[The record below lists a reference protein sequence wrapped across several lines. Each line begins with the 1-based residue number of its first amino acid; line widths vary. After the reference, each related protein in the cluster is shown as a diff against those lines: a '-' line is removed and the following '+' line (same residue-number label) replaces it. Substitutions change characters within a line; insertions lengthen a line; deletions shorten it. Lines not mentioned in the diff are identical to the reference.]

1 MMRANL
7 GCGSQICPG
16 WINIDIISTGPS
28 VVAHDLSTGIPLP
41 NASCE
46 VVYHSHVLEHLKRSD
61 AQFFMREC
69 FRVLKPGG
77 ILRVAVP
84 DLEQVCRQYLLTLDQ
99 ALAKETYA
107 AYDYEWIMLELF
119 DQIVRPQSGGSMHAY
134 LQQNPLPNEV
144 FVYERIG
151 EVGRQMVS
159 SLRASV
165 GQVAHSSGNLSLGIG
180 AFLRKIGWRMGVQLV
195 QKLVFWAAGR
205 RFIEAYRLGRFR
217 LGGEVH
223 QWMYDRYSLAQLMMS
238 VGLNDPR
245 QESALTS
252 RIPGWTDVPLDVLPD
267 RTVRKPDSLFME
279 GLRSK

>member
-1 MMRANL
+1 MRANL
-7 GCGSQICPG
+7 GCGSQICPD
-16 WINIDIISTGPS
+16 WINIDLVRTGPG

-41 NASCE
+41 DASCE
-46 VVYHSHVLEHLKRSD
+46 VVYHSHVLEHLRRSD

-84 DLEQVCRQYLLTLDQ
+84 DLEQICRQYLLALDR
-99 ALAKETYA
+99 ALAKGAHA
-107 AYDYEWIMLELF
+107 ACDYEWIMLELF
-119 DQIVRPQSGGSMHAY
+119 DQTVRPQSGGDMRAY
-134 LQQNPLPNEV
+134 LQQNPLPNEA

-151 EVGRQMVS
+151 EVGREMVS

-165 GQVAHSSGNLSLGIG
+165 GQVGHSSESLSLGIPV
-180 AFLRKIGWRMGVQLV
+180 FLRKMWWRMGVKLT
-195 QKLVFWAAGR
+195 QKLVFWASGR

-217 LGGEVH
+217 MGGEVH
-223 QWMYDRYSLAQLMMS
+223 QWMYDRYSIEQLMIS
-238 VGLNDPR
+238 VGLKDPR

-252 RIPGWTDVPLDVLPD
+252 RISGWTDVPLDVLPD

-279 GLRSK
+279 GLRPK

>member
-7 GCGSQICPG
+7 GCGNQICPG
-16 WINIDIISTGPS
+16 WINIDIVRTGPS

-46 VVYHSHVLEHLKRSD
+46 VVYHSHVLEHLKRPD

-84 DLEQVCRQYLLTLDQ
+84 DLEQVCRRYLLTLDQ
-99 ALAKETYA
+99 ALAKEAHA
-107 AYDYEWIMLELF
+107 AYDYEWIMLELL

-134 LQQNPLPNEV
+134 LQQNPLPNEA

-165 GQVAHSSGNLSLGIG
+165 GQVAHSSGNLSLGIA
-180 AFLRKIGWRMGVQLV
+180 AFLRKMGWRMGAQLI
-195 QKLVFWAAGR
+195 QKLVFWASGR

-217 LGGEVH
+217 MGGEVH

-238 VGLNDPR
+238 VGLKDPR

-252 RIPGWTDVPLDVLPD
+252 RILGWTDVPLDVLPD

-279 GLRSK
+279 ALRAK

>member
-1 MMRANL
+1 MRANL

>member
-7 GCGSQICPG
+7 GCGNQIFQG
-16 WINIDIISTGPS
+16 WINIDIICTGPG
-28 VVAHDLSTGIPLP
+28 VVAHDLSTGVPLP
-41 NASCE
+41 DASCE
-46 VVYHSHVLEHLKRSD
+46 VVYHSHVLEHLKRPD

-99 ALAKETYA
+99 ALAKETHA

-119 DQIVRPQSGGSMHAY
+119 DQIVRPQSGGGMHAY
-134 LQQNPLPNEV
+134 LQQNPLPNEA

-159 SLRASV
+159 SLRVPV
-165 GQVAHSSGNLSLGIG
+165 GRMGHSSENLNSSIA
-180 AFLRKIGWRMGVQLV
+180 AFLRRMGRRMGAQLAHT
-195 QKLVFWAAGR
+195 LVFWASGR

-217 LGGEVH
+217 MGGEVH
-223 QWMYDRYSLAQLMMS
+223 QWMYDRYSLAQMMMS
-238 VGLNDPR
+238 VGLKDPR
-245 QESALTS
+245 QESAFIS
-252 RIPGWTDVPLDVLPD
+252 RIPGWTDVPLDVSPD

-279 GLRSK
+279 ALRPK

>member
-7 GCGSQICPG
+7 GCGNQICPG
-16 WINIDIISTGPS
+16 WINIDIVRTGPS

-46 VVYHSHVLEHLKRSD
+46 VVYHSHVLEHLKRPD

-99 ALAKETYA
+99 ALAKEARA

-119 DQIVRPQSGGSMHAY
+119 DQIVRPQSGGSMRAY
-134 LQQNPLPNEV
+134 LQQNPLPNET

-159 SLRASV
+159 SLRGSV
-165 GQVAHSSGNLSLGIG
+165 GQVGHSSGDLSLGI
-180 AFLRKIGWRMGVQLV
+180 AACLRKMGWRMGAQLI
-195 QKLVFWAAGR
+195 QKLVFWASGR
-205 RFIEAYRLGRFR
+205 RFIEACRLGRFR
-217 LGGEVH
+217 MGGEVH

-238 VGLNDPR
+238 VGLKDPR

-252 RIPGWTDVPLDVLPD
+252 RILGWTDVPLDVLPD

-279 GLRSK
+279 ALRAN

>member
-7 GCGSQICPG
+7 GCGNQICPG
-16 WINIDIISTGPS
+16 WINIDIVRTGPS

-46 VVYHSHVLEHLKRSD
+46 VVYHSHVLEHLKRPD

-77 ILRVAVP
+77 IIRVAVP

-99 ALAKETYA
+99 ALAKEARA

-119 DQIVRPQSGGSMHAY
+119 DQIVRPQSGGSMRAY
-134 LQQNPLPNEV
+134 LQQNPLPNET

-165 GQVAHSSGNLSLGIG
+165 GQVGHSSGDLSLGI
-180 AFLRKIGWRMGVQLV
+180 AACLRKMGWRMGAQLI
-195 QKLVFWAAGR
+195 QKLVFWASGR
-205 RFIEAYRLGRFR
+205 RFIEACRLGRFR
-217 LGGEVH
+217 MGGEVH

-238 VGLNDPR
+238 VGLMDPR

-252 RIPGWTDVPLDVLPD
+252 RILGWTDVPLDVLPD

-279 GLRSK
+279 ALRAK